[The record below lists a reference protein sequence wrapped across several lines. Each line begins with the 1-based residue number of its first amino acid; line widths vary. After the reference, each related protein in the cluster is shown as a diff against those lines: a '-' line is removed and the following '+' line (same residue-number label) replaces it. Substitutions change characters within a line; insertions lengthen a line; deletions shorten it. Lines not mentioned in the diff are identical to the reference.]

1 MRFQV
6 HGFIPYKAWSIEA
19 NDYIETNMLK
29 LKIENSGDDILFKVF
44 QEMYSELKTMNSNN
58 EQWVRKA
65 FF

>member
-1 MRFQV
+1 
-6 HGFIPYKAWSIEA
+6 
-19 NDYIETNMLK
+19 MLK

-65 FF
+65 FFERYNELLVQKAKDSTKSW